1 MVHHRFDLEAVD
13 GADGIRRASG
23 GGGTGGGIDRMSRA
37 LQIPPTEVFE
47 IITQHRCGFA
57 GLCCGCL
64 WENIALQLGQV
75 LGALVQR
82 FFKFWSRLK
91 VALKT
96 DDKCAAT

>member
-47 IITQHRCGFA
+47 IITQHRCGQPSPR
-57 GLCCGCL
+57 GQGSGGSGSSHHPHRRPHR
-64 WENIALQLGQV
+64 ALSQ
-75 LGALVQR
+75 
-82 FFKFWSRLK
+82 
-91 VALKT
+91 
-96 DDKCAAT
+96 D